1 MGRRMLV
8 GDAEDTLDG
17 WLVDRSAGVW
27 GFFIL
32 CCVVFVRHGH
42 LSGRGAEMLAGSG
55 WVVWIVV
62 RQMRLGAGE
71 LTGAIPIAEDCWL
84 KGRKMLGDHSM
95 MTMVEVQDDPTGE
108 ACKGQERK
116 RWWRTREVTYEDY
129 SGGEGEGP
137 VSGTVG

>member
-1 MGRRMLV
+1 MRKILWMVGLSIALLVFGR
-8 GDAEDTLDG
+8 
-17 WLVDRSAGVW
+17 
-27 GFFIL
+27 FFIL

-95 MTMVEVQDDPTGE
+95 MTMVEVQDDPTGD
-108 ACKGQERK
+108 ACTGQE
-116 RWWRTREVTYEDY
+116 ESV
-129 SGGEGEGP
+129 GGERGR
-137 VSGTVG
+137 